1 MQNNYYNYF
10 IIFILPFELWT
21 KIQDHA
27 NKRCTSWAGIES
39 VSVQNSLVHQGDID
53 IILFF

>member
-10 IIFILPFELWT
+10 IFILPFELWT

-27 NKRCTSWAGIES
+27 NKKYTSWAGIES
-39 VSVQNSLVHQGDID
+39 VKCPK
-53 IILFF
+53 